1 MKQTGL
7 WSRLNR
13 RYRAALRERMGEHG
27 AAMMLAILFVMVVLT
42 TSALVMTT
50 LLAQAIPYKNNKENS
65 QANCAAESGLE
76 VGLSY
81 INEIWRSCKV
91 LRVLMIYRR
100 CCLPLMLI

>member
-50 LLAQAIPYKNNKENS
+50 LLP
-65 QANCAAESGLE
+65 
-76 VGLSY
+76 
-81 INEIWRSCKV
+81 
-91 LRVLMIYRR
+91 RR
-100 CCLPLMLI
+100 FLTRTIRKTPKPTMRPNPALKSA

>member
-7 WSRLNR
+7 WSRLNAGTVR
-13 RYRAALRERMGEHG
+13 HYANAWGEHG

-65 QANCAAESGLE
+65 QATMRPNPALKSA
-76 VGLSY
+76 
-81 INEIWRSCKV
+81 
-91 LRVLMIYRR
+91 
-100 CCLPLMLI
+100 

>member
-65 QANCAAESGLE
+65 QATMRPNPALKSA
-76 VGLSY
+76 
-81 INEIWRSCKV
+81 
-91 LRVLMIYRR
+91 
-100 CCLPLMLI
+100 

>member
-50 LLAQAIPYKNNKENS
+50 LLAQAIPY
-65 QANCAAESGLE
+65 
-76 VGLSY
+76 
-81 INEIWRSCKV
+81 
-91 LRVLMIYRR
+91 
-100 CCLPLMLI
+100 